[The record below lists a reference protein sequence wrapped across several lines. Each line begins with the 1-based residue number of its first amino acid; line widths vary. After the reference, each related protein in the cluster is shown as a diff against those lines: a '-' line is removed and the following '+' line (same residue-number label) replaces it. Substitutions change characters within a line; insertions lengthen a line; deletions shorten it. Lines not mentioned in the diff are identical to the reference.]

1 MNKTLKYSTI
11 SIAIAGIIGLSGCGG
26 GGGSSSGTDSVTT
39 SGVITG
45 FGSVY
50 VNGVEYETDGSSF
63 SLDDGDDGIE
73 SEDELE
79 VGMVVT
85 LTGTQ
90 NADGVTGTATHIEYD
105 DELEGIVSANN
116 VSNGTGTLV
125 TMGQTVNVDADTEFE
140 NDAGILDSSG
150 ALTDSI
156 DMIEAGN
163 IIEVSGYP
171 DGMGSIYATYVEL
184 KDDAHSPGEEIEVKG
199 IVEDDNDTDMLFM
212 LGDLSVDF
220 SNAALPDGI
229 PAAGDYVEVK
239 STAGFTGEALIASEV
254 ELEDD
259 LDDIDGHEGDEV
271 ELSGTVTAVE
281 PDILIGMQVI
291 IISDAT
297 YFEHGSR
304 ADIVTGVD
312 LEVEGYLDTDGALIA
327 EEVEFHIDGDHEI
340 EGPVEAVTGTGA
352 DGSITVSG
360 LELLVNADT
369 VMLDEQDDYGVP
381 ERYFGLDDLRAGDYV
396 EIKYYADSTTGN
408 LVATKVEREDQT
420 ED

>member
-11 SIAIAGIIGLSGCGG
+11 SIAIAGMIGLSGCGG

-105 DELEGIVSANN
+105 DELEGIVSATT

-171 DGMGSIYATYVEL
+171 DGMGSI
-184 KDDAHSPGEEIEVKG
+184 
-199 IVEDDNDTDMLFM
+199 
-212 LGDLSVDF
+212 LS
-220 SNAALPDGI
+220 
-229 PAAGDYVEVK
+229 
-239 STAGFTGEALIASEV
+239 LIHISEPTRQ
-254 ELEDD
+254 E
-259 LDDIDGHEGDEV
+259 
-271 ELSGTVTAVE
+271 
-281 PDILIGMQVI
+281 
-291 IISDAT
+291 
-297 YFEHGSR
+297 SR
-304 ADIVTGVD
+304 SRMPSSA
-312 LEVEGYLDTDGALIA
+312 
-327 EEVEFHIDGDHEI
+327 
-340 EGPVEAVTGTGA
+340 
-352 DGSITVSG
+352 
-360 LELLVNADT
+360 
-369 VMLDEQDDYGVP
+369 
-381 ERYFGLDDLRAGDYV
+381 
-396 EIKYYADSTTGN
+396 
-408 LVATKVEREDQT
+408 
-420 ED
+420 

>member
-1 MNKTLKYSTI
+1 MNKTLEYSII

-26 GGGSSSGTDSVTT
+26 GGGSSSETGSVTT

-85 LTGTQ
+85 LTGTL

-116 VSNGTGTLV
+116 VNNGIGTLV
-125 TMGQTVNVDADTEFE
+125 IMGQTVNVDADTEFK
-140 NDAGILDSSG
+140 NDADILDSSG

-156 DMIEAGN
+156 EMIEAGN

-171 DGMGSIYATYVEL
+171 DGMGYIYATYVEL

-212 LGDLSVDF
+212 LGDLSVDY
-220 SNAALPDGI
+220 SNAALPDGT
-229 PAAGDYVEVK
+229 PDAGDYVEVK
-239 STAGFTGEALIASEV
+239 STAGFTGEVLIASEV

-281 PDILIGMQVI
+281 PDILIGMQLI
-291 IISDAT
+291 IINDAT

-312 LEVEGYLDTDGALIA
+312 LEVEGHLDTDGALIA
-327 EEVEFHIDGDHEI
+327 EEVEFNIDGDHEI
-340 EGPVEAVTGTGA
+340 EGLVEAVTGTGA
-352 DGSITVSG
+352 DGSVTVSG

-369 VMLDEQDDYGVP
+369 VMLDEQDDYGAP

-396 EIKYYADSTTGN
+396 EIKYYADNTTGN